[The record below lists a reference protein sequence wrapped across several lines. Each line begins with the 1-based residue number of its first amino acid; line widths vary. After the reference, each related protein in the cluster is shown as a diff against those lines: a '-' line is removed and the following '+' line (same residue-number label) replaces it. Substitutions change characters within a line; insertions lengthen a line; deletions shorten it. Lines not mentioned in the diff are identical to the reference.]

1 MENKCGVQSVQ
12 NALCRKCRVWKYRV
26 WKMWSVENAECAK
39 RRVWKCV
46 LKTDSRWQLKV
57 NFGILSAERRIL
69 SVFFLRPISRIFMPL
84 CLLALWHIF
93 KFTGSCLTSIA
104 LNRSYHICSFIYY
117 HDLLF
122 IRLC

>member
-1 MENKCGVQSVQ
+1 
-12 NALCRKCRVWKYRV
+12 
-26 WKMWSVENAECAK
+26 MWSVEMCIKKWQAK
-39 RRVWKCV
+39 HNSHCP
-46 LKTDSRWQLKV
+46 LKLSCSLQ
-57 NFGILSAERRIL
+57 SAERRIL
-69 SVFFLRPISRIFMPL
+69 SVFSLKPISRIFMLL